1 MVTSQP
7 SLNIREMPSE
17 ILHKH
22 PESWAPPQA
31 YYISISI
38 KSEIKFCYGLSCVS
52 SPKKYIGY
60 VSVVILSISECDLTE
75 GWSLYRGYQ
84 VKMRLLRWVLI
95 QYDYVLMQRG
105 NLDGS
110 RQAQTKTIQRN
121 TARRRS
127 SQVKERDLEGI
138 IPSQPLEKTNPLMP

>member
-17 ILHKH
+17 ILHK
-22 PESWAPPQA
+22 SWAPPQA

-60 VSVVILSISECDLTE
+60 VSIVILSISECDLTE

-95 QYDYVLMQRG
+95 QYDCCPYAKG
-105 NLDGS
+105 KFGWK
-110 RQAQTKTIQRN
+110 QTSTDKDN
-121 TARRRS
+121 TKKHS
-127 SQVKERDLEGI
+127 
-138 IPSQPLEKTNPLMP
+138 EKTVITSQRERS